1 MNAKINLN
9 KEYLSKLH
17 RFDEF
22 DLEDFKESEY
32 KAQPPA
38 NCTDPRHWVAPEQW
52 DRPELFA
59 ANTNINEFKESK
71 AWKLNE

>member
-22 DLEDFKESEY
+22 DLEDFKETDY
-32 KAQPPA
+32 KAHPA
-38 NCTDPRHWVAPEQW
+38 ASCTDPQNWVSPEQW
-52 DRPELFA
+52 DRAELFS
-59 ANTNINEFKESK
+59 ANTNIKELKESK
-71 AWKLNE
+71 A

>member
-32 KAQPPA
+32 K
-38 NCTDPRHWVAPEQW
+38 
-52 DRPELFA
+52 
-59 ANTNINEFKESK
+59 
-71 AWKLNE
+71 

>member
-9 KEYLSKLH
+9 KEYLSKLP

-32 KAQPPA
+32 KAQPA
-38 NCTDPRHWVAPEQW
+38 NGADARHWVAPEQW
-52 DRPELFA
+52 DRAELFA
-59 ANTNINEFKESK
+59 ANTNINELKESK
-71 AWKLNE
+71 AWKLKQ